1 MHYTVQRRQRFAK
14 WVDDGCPA
22 LAVIEVN
29 HEERQVAADLMLLR
43 MRRCTDVLPSALGK
57 TIGDRLGLASNLT
70 GRTYGEAAR
79 RLLAAGATATP

>member
-1 MHYTVQRRQRFAK
+1 MHYTVQRRERFAK

-29 HEERQVAADLMLLR
+29 DEEHHVAAGLMLLR
-43 MRRCTDVLPSALGK
+43 MRRCTDVLPSALGEM
-57 TIGDRLGLASNLT
+57 IGDRLGLESNLR

-79 RLLAAGATATP
+79 RLLVAGAMATP